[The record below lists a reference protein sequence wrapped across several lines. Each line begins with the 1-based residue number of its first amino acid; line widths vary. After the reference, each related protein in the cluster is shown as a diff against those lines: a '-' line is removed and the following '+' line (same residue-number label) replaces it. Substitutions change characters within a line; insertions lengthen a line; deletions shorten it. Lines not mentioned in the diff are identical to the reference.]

1 MTRREVEQKIALFC
15 RLNPNS
21 KQGFHIIFGVDD
33 HLKYR
38 FVMEQ
43 KGMNIDFALSMPGS
57 LIDEEVDKEYLRY
70 MVLAMA
76 NIGMDMIQDRKA
88 AINEGHVDK
97 NWRKFYNRAIASH
110 MYLCKKM
117 GDMAVEAGVKTNF
130 AI

>member
-1 MTRREVEQKIALFC
+1 MTRREMEQKIALFC

-43 KGMNIDFALSMPGS
+43 KGMNIDFALSMPVS
-57 LIDEEVDKEYLRY
+57 LKDGEVDKEYLRC

-76 NIGMDMIQDRKA
+76 SIGMDMIQDRKA

-110 MYLCKKM
+110 MYLCQKM
-117 GDMAVEAGVKTNF
+117 IDMAVEAGVKTNF